1 MLCRSFSGAGLLI
14 HSFWNLTRVEL
25 GIQTDHVLTFVL
37 GAPESRSKDPER
49 IVQYYRQILASIQTV
64 PGVQESTVM
73 SGLPLKV
80 PGFNMPFRIT
90 GLANPE
96 VHLSASVQQ
105 VSPDYFKTFGIHI
118 TKGRTFTDQ
127 DDASSVKVAVVSQR
141 FVDQYL
147 AGVDPL
153 RQRILM
159 QQFIPGVTKL
169 GPAVEWQIVGVF
181 HTVRSFGLREEDGAE
196 LDIPFWQSPWDSTSV
211 GIRTTEGPVSAIRSV
226 AAAVHSVDPQIAL
239 AEPRTMT
246 QARDDVLSSDRF
258 TMILFVGFSVLA
270 LLFSAIGIYGV
281 MNFFVSQ
288 RSHELA
294 IRTAL
299 GASRTR
305 TIAFVLKEGA
315 ILTILGVA
323 GGSIAA
329 LMISRALH
337 SVIFGVGTVDVA
349 DLAVVGLLMALTA
362 AVASYVPARK
372 AAKLNPM
379 EALRGE

>member
-1 MLCRSFSGAGLLI
+1 MI